1 MFAIFP
7 FSSNEWNLMKLILRI
22 YGHGVI
28 MHTKFCQNILSNR
41 GVMMLMTF
49 HEDVIECREV
59 FAV

>member
-1 MFAIFP
+1 
-7 FSSNEWNLMKLILRI
+7 
-22 YGHGVI
+22 

-41 GVMMLMTF
+41 GAMMLVKF